1 MNASASPPDSPLLSA
16 MRLNANVASS
26 TPASSPS
33 SSRHTTQS
41 GLLVNT
47 TVPLRPFP
55 NSKRLPATTSAPPTP
70 AVSLIT
76 ATPGSV
82 STTSPIATL
91 LSSVFVAANENRL
104 LGTGRTNAIAER
116 ASEAAR

>member
-1 MNASASPPDSPLLSA
+1 MPCLPLLS
-16 MRLNANVASS
+16 
-26 TPASSPS
+26 
-33 SSRHTTQS
+33 SR
-41 GLLVNT
+41 
-47 TVPLRPFP
+47 
-55 NSKRLPATTSAPPTP
+55 RLPATTSAPPTP

-104 LGTGRTNAIAER
+104 LGTTGRTSAAAER
-116 ASEAAR
+116 AMRLQFVQGIKKKGMTDFEMSMIQESRKGGRSPGRRR